1 MHQQLRMT
9 QLSSIYTYR
18 ACPMTQSKSLQ
29 EQYVTL
35 YTAIGELQAE
45 PYDEKAYE
53 ALSAIH
59 RAAFALVEV
68 EHSKLPGYFTNLSL
82 DGEGESLE
90 VQAFDLCDEI
100 ETQVFDGVLAWPMS
114 IVSSKV
120 VDRALLV
127 ALKELVL
134 SAYRRAATAAGQP
147 DLAIRFAQA
156 QTYTVYRVTESDV
169 LEGL

>member
-1 MHQQLRMT
+1 
-9 QLSSIYTYR
+9 
-18 ACPMTQSKSLQ
+18 MTQSKALQ

-35 YTAIGELQAE
+35 CTALAE
-45 PYDEKAYE
+45 MPADAFDEKAYD
-53 ALSAIH
+53 AISAIH

-82 DGEGESLE
+82 DGEGETLE
-90 VQAFDLCDEI
+90 VQAFDLCEDV
-100 ETQVFDGVLAWPMS
+100 ETQVIDGIQAWPIC

-127 ALKELVL
+127 GLKELVL